1 MATNDVR
8 KLQLLSVVAIVS
20 IFGLAYW
27 LDMVTISW
35 RRQALAEFNMLPF
48 LLFYVMLPLVFA
60 ILAVF
65 LSWLLLIHFKSTWVT
80 LILCLVIGIN
90 FVVFAASMVSRD
102 PILFQIV
109 NSTGFA
115 LVNRGVFTLGNGSMT
130 FQMEALIFV
139 IGLINL
145 IRTLTV
151 STPKSR

>member
-65 LSWLLLIHFKSTWVT
+65 LSWLLLVYFKSTWVT
-80 LILCLVIGIN
+80 LILFLLIGIN
-90 FVVFAASMVSRD
+90 FVVFAASMVSRN

-109 NSTGFA
+109 NSTGFG
-115 LVNRGVFTLGNGSMT
+115 LGNRGVFTLGNGSMT

-139 IGLINL
+139 IGVINL

>member
-1 MATNDVR
+1 MTINDVR

-65 LSWLLLIHFKSTWVT
+65 LSWLLLVYFKSTWVT
-80 LILCLVIGIN
+80 LILCLLIGIN